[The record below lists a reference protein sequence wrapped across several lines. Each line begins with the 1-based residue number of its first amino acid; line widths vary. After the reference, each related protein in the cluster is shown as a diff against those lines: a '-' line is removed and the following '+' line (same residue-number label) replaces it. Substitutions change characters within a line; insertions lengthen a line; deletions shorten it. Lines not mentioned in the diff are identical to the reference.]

1 MYITIEFTTICAY
14 LHIYISTHINIY
26 ICTYKMV
33 LPPFPSQRFLR
44 SLASVVDEPLPD
56 LPAWLTSEPSTPQS
70 GFSDLSP

>member
-1 MYITIEFTTICAY
+1 MCISTY
-14 LHIYISTHINIY
+14 LHTYIYIYVCVYDY

-70 GFSDLSP
+70 GFSDISP

>member
-1 MYITIEFTTICAY
+1 
-14 LHIYISTHINIY
+14 
-26 ICTYKMV
+26 MV

-70 GFSDLSP
+70 GFSDISP